1 MSQLLRKRLLAMA
14 LALTLLASGAVP
26 FSFPVRASA
35 AVHYSYA
42 DIVNMMTDMER
53 LALKPSGEKSGE
65 ASSYDRA
72 SRYDAAT
79 DAYIDWGAN
88 GDGGGIIADAGNPDG
103 RGHRVLAADLTG
115 PGVIWR
121 TWSALANEGLI
132 EIYIDGE
139 AVPTVSR
146 PFSQLFDGARE
157 SNAPFNYSALNYIA
171 AQGRNCL
178 VPITYNES
186 CKIYLF
192 DNWGSYYQ
200 FTYTAFPEGVT
211 VEPMPH
217 ALTPSDREALGRVNA
232 FFSALGASPAAARPE
247 DVTRTG
253 TYTVEAGAS
262 VAVLNQAGQGAVSA
276 FKVQVN
282 DVLGYDAMAEAI
294 QELTVSM
301 YWDGEEA
308 PSVWAPLGSF
318 FGTPFG
324 DAYTTLPMGRKD
336 GGYYCYFF
344 MPFAD
349 GAKIVIGNDGQE
361 ARSVS
366 VETTVTDL
374 KGDAGNYLRF
384 HAKWNKDDKQ
394 PARTDVWPDYT
405 VLRTTGTG
413 RFLGFMLHVYETGN
427 YGWWGEGDE
436 KFFVDGEKF
445 PSSIGTGSED
455 YFSYAWCDPTLFTDK
470 SFHAQPHNEG
480 GVGNLGNKVVLR
492 YQMTDNVPFTTS
504 FDGYIEK
511 YLNNNQAQ
519 YAVIPYWYLSVDGVD
534 DYTPVSLAAR
544 TKFYKKPAFVQ
555 TYIEGESMTA
565 TVTGGPAP
573 YNQTAM
579 NGNAFS
585 GGAQK
590 LWINNGDGNEI
601 SLTFSLNNPTSGV
614 FKIRPCMAGDFG
626 IFQFY
631 LDDQAIGD
639 PVDLYYP
646 RVIGGG
652 YVVLGDVQ
660 LAAGAH
666 VLKAKAV
673 GKNPAS
679 SSYVFALDQIVITEG
694 KSAPGLF
701 EGEDLRV
708 RSILPNPAGGV
719 IGIQRMDGFSG
730 STWSRGEHLW
740 WTGNNADSVLTLAFT
755 LDEPVEAQN
764 LSVAYTKAIDYGLFQ
779 LAVDGVD
786 VGAVQNGYNNGVIAS
801 GPVPLGKV
809 TLSAGS
815 HTLTVAMKGKD
826 SRSTNYMVGLDY
838 IQFSKY
844 DGYGLYLEDLTGVA
858 GQAGTRFDIPV
869 HLSGFPTGSQFRSV
883 DGVLRIPD
891 DFTVTD
897 VVPSDWATFDDFDYF
912 VDESGALRFAFTSL
926 TGAPVSFDTL
936 YTDEILTLRLALA
949 RTFHASAAVQVATE
963 SFVVRDRNDA
973 VRYDVTDGVST
984 VRIDA
989 LSLAEGQAE
998 IIRRAQENVGE
1009 RLYSG
1014 DHLKKMEI
1022 PIGGLG
1028 TGAVYFD
1035 GNAVPIKW
1043 DCGLLGNDALA
1054 MDNSLFALAATVN
1067 GQKTTKKLRGGAV
1080 RGVDAMTHQPV
1091 SSVRSPFAKH
1101 GTYFVGTC
1109 EVYPAFTAFN
1119 DNLLGALRSD
1129 PFTLPADCE
1138 RVTALVGGGSEI
1150 GLLYFALVDRASGTV
1165 IGKVTGS
1172 NSETMTDRSIDVP
1185 EAYRG
1190 REAEFHIVDN
1200 QTGGWGHINVDYIR
1214 FFAAGDTEISAPGFT
1229 NGDFEEG
1236 LAGWSVAANLT
1247 SSDVFQGVTL
1257 RSEYPFETF
1266 YFSEEGFPVSAA
1278 VEMSSPMVPV
1288 NEQDSSLPV
1297 IMYNVT
1303 LKNETDTQQTVS
1315 LLSSLANGV
1324 SGTNRVNTVTQNDGG
1339 TFIKLTS
1346 DRSDQ
1351 SLYTGALG
1359 LWTNLTGG
1367 QVSYTAGAAS
1377 VAALMAQQ
1385 EAGAL
1390 SGAVSANQANPVA
1403 GLSAPVT
1410 LAPGESRVL
1419 TFNWTW
1425 YFPFVKGSDIWGNQN
1440 VEVGKRYAHY
1450 YDSYEAVLAD
1460 ASARRGALYA
1470 DTKRYHDAMYDT
1482 TLPYYLIDAVTSNSA
1497 ILRSRTVNVLKNGDP
1512 YGWEGSDQLHS
1523 IDGMGNGNCMHVY
1536 NYAQA
1541 AANLFP
1547 FLARRYKLL
1556 DFKTQQR
1563 ADGLLNNRIGEV
1575 PNVAPSG
1582 EGPAVDGVLGAIE
1595 GAYREHLNAAD
1606 FSFLDDIWP
1615 HVKKA
1620 MDAVVTLWDV
1630 NEDGLIQNAAG
1641 VNTTFD
1647 DPIGGINT
1655 FTGAQYLAALRACE
1669 KMALLKD
1676 DAVSAARYRDIY
1688 TKGGVNLSRETFTG
1702 EYFRQV
1708 GANDY
1713 ADGVMSD
1720 QLLGQSHA
1728 FLEQLGYVLPKDQV
1742 KTALTSIFHYNF
1754 YYPVGDRYR
1763 PSFDDALR
1771 ILARPD
1777 DAALFNNTF
1786 PYGGAGTDPGR
1797 TLYLDETWPGFEYEV
1812 ATAMLYTGLTEE
1824 AMAIVY
1830 AVRDRFDGEGYNA
1843 MSEREWGEY
1852 YTRSMASYGVLNAAI
1867 GLERDGPGRA
1877 LGFKPNVTPAHIKGF
1892 FTYADGWGSFAQTRR
1907 VQGDMITQEDTVT
1920 AKYGAMAIG
1929 RLSFYVTEN
1938 DDASIGDAEV
1948 RVLYNGAPLELED
1961 ISISGNRITLCL
1973 PDGFVLR
1980 QDEELVVSL
1989 SAFADGSNIGGWTDV
2004 AGAWS
2009 VGENGRTGA
2018 AAGGVRGLSLA
2029 DRTARFFELRG
2040 TVTPHAG
2047 EAGLVFGAAAYAEDG
2062 AYAVVLDTAADR
2074 VKLIQFPDREWASAP
2089 YDLSAEET
2097 YAVRLEV
2104 TADKAAVFLAD
2115 EKVLEVA
2122 LTGYTAGLV
2131 GVYVSGGT
2139 GSFRDLLLR
2148 DRADTVI
2155 VDPARLFLAPGETA
2169 ALTAY
2174 VGPDSALYRE
2184 VEWSTSDASV
2194 VQVDPTGKLRAVG
2207 GGVAVVTA
2215 TAMDGGYTASA
2226 PVAVHALG
2234 ADGALSNLTKTD
2246 NGVWED
2252 IPGGQRGTHSSD
2264 ACMLGDERG
2273 CDFIYEGDL
2282 KITSSAGA
2290 AALVFRATDRPL
2302 TGGSYVVNIDSS
2314 AQVVKLFRFPYAV
2327 ISQVGVAIDQNR
2339 TYHMKVVA
2347 IGNRF
2352 TVYFDD
2358 NPEPLISAIDN
2369 TYRSGRFGIN
2379 IWNSTSEITNMRY
2392 TPILPLPVTNLT
2404 AAAEDGQYRL
2414 RWTDPPDGLFAS
2426 VLIEDEE
2433 GRLLGQVNPGVQAF
2447 DVVLSE
2453 AARRTFYVYA
2463 ADACGHRSPLTEA
2476 TAAAAP
2482 RNALTI
2488 ERSGDL
2494 AVVRGRVIG
2503 DGGDP
2508 REALLFLALYDARGR
2523 LTDVRQVEVTAAPGG
2538 DVSAQLELPLGAAA
2552 AAKGFLWDRATYG
2565 PLLPDVTLA
2574 LT

>member
-1 MSQLLRKRLLAMA
+1 MTRLLQKRLLS
-14 LALTLLASGAVP
+14 LVLGVILLASDVVPSPFAV
-26 FSFPVRASA
+26 SA
-35 AVHYSYA
+35 KAAAHYSYA

-53 LALKPSGEKSGE
+53 LALTPRGEQSGE

-72 SRYDAAT
+72 SRYNAVT
-79 DAYIDWGAN
+79 DTYINWDAN

-121 TWSALANEGLI
+121 TWSALANDGLI

-146 PFSQLFDGARE
+146 PFNQLFDGTVA

-200 FTYTAFPEGVT
+200 FTYTTFPEGVA

-217 ALTPSDREALGRVNA
+217 TLAQSDKAALDRVNT
-232 FFSALGASPAAARPE
+232 FFTTLGASPTAAGAE
-247 DVTRTG
+247 DQTFAG
-253 TYTVEAGAS
+253 TYTVDAGAS
-262 VAVLNQAGQGAVSA
+262 AAVLDYAGQGAVSA
-276 FKVQVN
+276 FKVRVN
-282 DVLGYDAMAEAI
+282 DALGYDAMAEAI
-294 QELTVSM
+294 QQLTVSM
-301 YWDGEEA
+301 YWDGEET

-324 DAYTTLPMGRKD
+324 DAYTTLPMGLKD
-336 GGYYCYFF
+336 GWYYCYFF
-344 MPFAD
+344 LPFAS

-366 VETTVTDL
+366 VDATVTGL
-374 KGDAGNYLRF
+374 KGDVGDYLRF
-384 HAKWNKDDKQ
+384 HAKWNKDSKQ
-394 PARTDVWPDYT
+394 PTRTDVWPDYT

-455 YFSYAWCDPTLFTDK
+455 YFSYAWCDPAIFTNR

-504 FDGYIEK
+504 FDAYIEK

-519 YAVIPYWYLSVDGVD
+519 YAVTPYWYLSADGVD
-534 DYTPVSLAAR
+534 DYAPVSLAAR
-544 TKFYKKPAFVQ
+544 TKFYRSPTFVQ
-555 TYIEGESMTA
+555 TYIEGENMTA
-565 TVTGGPAP
+565 EVTGGPAP
-573 YNQTAM
+573 FNQTGM
-579 NGNAFS
+579 NGGAFS

-590 LWINNGDGNEI
+590 LWINNADGNEI
-601 SLTFSLNNPTSGV
+601 SLTFSLNNPVSGL

-631 LDDQAIGD
+631 LDDQAIGE
-639 PVDLYYP
+639 PIDLYYP
-646 RVIGGG
+646 RVINGG
-652 YVVLGDVQ
+652 YISLGEVR
-660 LAAGAH
+660 LASGEH

-673 GKNPAS
+673 GKNSAS
-679 SSYVFALDQIVITEG
+679 SSYVFALDQVVIAEG
-694 KSAPGLF
+694 KATPGLH

-708 RSILPNPAGGV
+708 KSILPNPGGGV
-719 IGIQRMDGFSG
+719 IGIQRMDGFTG
-730 STWSRGEHLW
+730 GVWSRGEHLW
-740 WTGNNADSVLTLAFT
+740 WTGNNDSAVLTLEFT
-755 LDEPVEAQN
+755 LDEPVEEQN
-764 LSVAYTKAIDYGLFQ
+764 LNVAYTKAGDYGIFQ
-779 LAVDGVD
+779 IAVDGVD
-786 VGAVQNGYNNGVIAS
+786 VGEVQNGYNNGVISS
-801 GPVPLGKV
+801 GPVLLDKV
-809 TLSAGS
+809 TLSAGP

-826 SRSTNYMVGLDY
+826 SRSTGYMVGLDY

-844 DGYGLYLEDLTGVA
+844 DGFGLYLEDLTGVD
-858 GQAGTRFDIPV
+858 GRTGTQFDIPV
-869 HLSGFPTGSQFRSV
+869 HLSGFPAGDRFRSV
-883 DGVLRIPD
+883 DGVVRIPNE
-891 DFTVTD
+891 FEVTA
-897 VVPSDWATFDDFDYF
+897 VIPSDWATFDDFDYF
-912 VDESGALRFAFTSL
+912 VDENGVLRFAFTSL
-926 TGAPVSFDTL
+926 TGDPVSFDTL

-949 RTFHASAAVQVATE
+949 RTFHAGAAAQVVVE
-963 SFVVRDRNDA
+963 SFVVRDRDNA
-973 VRYDVTDGVST
+973 VRYDVTDGVSA
-984 VRIDA
+984 VHVSA

-998 IIRRAQENVGE
+998 FIRRAKENVGE
-1009 RLYSG
+1009 RLYRG

-1035 GNAVPIKW
+1035 GNVIPIKW
-1043 DCGLLGNDALA
+1043 DCGLLGYDALA
-1054 MDNSLFALAATVN
+1054 IDNSLFALTATVN
-1067 GQKTTKKLRGGAV
+1067 GQKVTKKLRGGAV
-1080 RGVDAMTHQPV
+1080 RGADAMTHQPV
-1091 SSVRSPFAKH
+1091 NSIRSPFAKH
-1101 GTYFVGTC
+1101 GAYFVGTC

-1150 GLLYFALVDRASGTV
+1150 GLLYFALVDRASGAL

-1172 NSETMTDRSIDVP
+1172 NNETMTDRTILVP

-1200 QTGGWGHINVDYIR
+1200 QTGAWGHINVDYIR
-1214 FFAAGDTEISAPGFT
+1214 FFATGNEEISVPDFV

-1236 LAGWSVAANLT
+1236 LTGWSIADNLT
-1247 SSDVFQGVTL
+1247 VADVFQDITL

-1266 YFSEEGFPVSAA
+1266 YFSDAGFPVSAEM
-1278 VEMSSPMVPV
+1278 EMSSPMVPV

-1303 LKNETDTQQTVS
+1303 LKNETDTEQTVS
-1315 LLSSLANGV
+1315 LLASLANGV
-1324 SGTNRVNTVTQNDGG
+1324 SGTNRINTVTQSTDG

-1359 LWTNLTGG
+1359 LWTNLTDS
-1367 QVSYTAGAAS
+1367 QVSYSAGAAN
-1377 VAALMAQQ
+1377 VAALVAQQ
-1385 EAGAL
+1385 ETGAL
-1390 SGAVSANQANPVA
+1390 NGVVSANQANPVA

-1450 YDSYEAVLAD
+1450 YDSYEAMLAD
-1460 ASARRGALYA
+1460 VTARRNALYA

-1482 TLPYYLIDAVTSNSA
+1482 TLPYYVIDAVTSNSA

-1523 IDGMGNGNCMHVY
+1523 IDGMGIGNCMHVY

-1541 AANLFP
+1541 SANLFP

-1595 GAYREHLNAAD
+1595 GAYREHLNTSD
-1606 FSFLDDIWP
+1606 LSFLDDIWP
-1615 HVKKA
+1615 NVKRA
-1620 MDAVVTLWDV
+1620 MDAAIVLWDV

-1647 DPIGGINT
+1647 DAIGGINT

-1669 KMALLKD
+1669 KMALLEG
-1676 DAVSAARYRDIY
+1676 DAVSAARYKEIY

-1728 FLEQLGYVLPKDQV
+1728 FLEQLGYVLPEDQV
-1742 KTALTSIFHYNF
+1742 KTALSSIFRYNF

-1812 ATAMLYTGLTEE
+1812 ATAMLYTGLVEE

-1867 GLERDGPGRA
+1867 GLERDGPAKA
-1877 LGFKPNVTPAHIKGF
+1877 LGFKPNVTPADIKGF
-1892 FTYADGWGSFAQTRR
+1892 FTYVDGWGSFAQTRSVR
-1907 VQGDMITQEDTVT
+1907 GDAIDQKDSITV
-1920 AKYGAMAIG
+1920 KYGAMALKN
-1929 RLSFYVTEN
+1929 LSFYVTEN
-1938 DDASIGDAEV
+1938 DDASVGTA
-1948 RVLYNGAPLELED
+1948 RVQALYQGVPLELEN
-1961 ISISGNRITLCL
+1961 ISILGNRITLSL

-1980 QDEELVVSL
+1980 RDEELTVNI
-1989 SAFADGSNIGGWTDV
+1989 SAFADSSNIGNWTDV
-2004 AGAWS
+2004 AGTWS
-2009 VGENGRTGA
+2009 VGETGRTGTI
-2018 AAGGVRGLSLA
+2018 AAGARGLSLT
-2029 DRTARFFELRG
+2029 DRTAHFFELSG
-2040 TVTPHAG
+2040 TVIPRAG
-2047 EAGLVFGAAAYAEDG
+2047 EAGLVFGAAAHSENG
-2062 AYAVVLDTAADR
+2062 AYAIVLDAAADR
-2074 VKLIQFPDREWASAP
+2074 IKLIRFPDQEIASVP
-2089 YDLSAEET
+2089 YDVLAGEA
-2097 YAVRLEV
+2097 YPVRLEV
-2104 TADKAAVFLAD
+2104 TANRAEVFLAGKKMLD
-2115 EKVLEVA
+2115 ADLP
-2122 LTGYTAGLV
+2122 GYDAGLV
-2131 GVYVSGGT
+2131 GAYVSGGS
-2139 GSFRDLLLR
+2139 GSFRDLILK
-2148 DRADTVI
+2148 DRADSVVI
-2155 VDPARLFLAPGETA
+2155 DPVRLSMAPGEAA
-2169 ALTAY
+2169 ALSAY
-2174 VGPDSALYRE
+2174 VGPESAIHKGVR
-2184 VEWSTSDASV
+2184 WSSSDPSV
-2194 VQVDPTGKLRAVG
+2194 VRVEPTGRLLALRG
-2207 GGVAVVTA
+2207 GDAVVTV
-2215 TAMDGGYTASA
+2215 TVEDGGYTASA
-2226 PVAVHALG
+2226 QVSVHALG
-2234 ADGALSNLTKTD
+2234 ATATPANLAKTD
-2246 NGVWED
+2246 NGTWED
-2252 IPGGQRGTHSSD
+2252 IPDGKRGTHTGD
-2264 ACMLGDERG
+2264 ACMLGDDRG

-2290 AALVFRATDRPL
+2290 AALVFRAADLPL
-2302 TGGSYVVNIDSS
+2302 TGGSYVVNIDRT
-2314 AQVVKLFRFPYAV
+2314 AQVVKLFRFPYVV
-2327 ISQVGVAIDQNR
+2327 IGQVGMAINQNQ
-2339 TYHMKVVA
+2339 TYHMKVVV

-2352 TVYFDD
+2352 TVYFDN

-2369 TYRSGRFGIN
+2369 TYRSGRFGVN
-2379 IWNSTSEITNMRY
+2379 IWNSTSEITNIRY
-2392 TPILPLPVTNLT
+2392 TPILPLSVTNLT
-2404 AAAEDGQYRL
+2404 AAETGIGQYRL
-2414 RWTDPPDGLFAS
+2414 RWTDPSDGLFAK
-2426 VLIEDEE
+2426 VLIEDGE
-2433 GRLLGQVNPGVQAF
+2433 GHLLGQVEPGVQAF
-2447 DVVLSE
+2447 DVALPE
-2453 AARRTFYVYA
+2453 TDRRTFYVYA
-2463 ADACGHRSPLTEA
+2463 VDACGHRAPPAEA
-2476 TAAAAP
+2476 TAASVP
-2482 RNALTI
+2482 QNALSI
-2488 ERSGDL
+2488 EKIEN
-2494 AVVRGRVIG
+2494 RVIVKG
-2503 DGGDP
+2503 RLIGGGDSP
-2508 REALLFLALYDARGR
+2508 AQALLIVALYDAKGR
-2523 LTDVRQVEVTAAPGG
+2523 LTDTRQAEMTAAPGG
-2538 DVSAQLELPLGAAA
+2538 DVSAQIELPLGSAAS
-2552 AAKGFLWDRATYG
+2552 AKGFLWDRETYD
-2565 PLLPDVTLA
+2565 PFLPGVA